1 MALRHLN
8 HAVHILERS
17 APQALQSQ
25 AAGIRI
31 GPEVYAFISRYM
43 PHHPQDYHLTPEKV
57 EIVNDEGKVE
67 RELETRE
74 PLRLT
79 TWKVVYD
86 MLRDCLLDGRGAGPR
101 ATYRTLHE
109 VRDVMEG
116 DDGRVSVRYHD
127 IANGTDEILEAEVVI
142 AADGANSFVRQ
153 KFLPEI
159 SPKYAGYVSWRGRVP
174 ESALSD
180 TMREVLRNR
189 CVIHR
194 VEEGYQIS

>member
-1 MALRHLN
+1 M
-8 HAVHILERS
+8 
-17 APQALQSQ
+17 
-25 AAGIRI
+25 
-31 GPEVYAFISRYM
+31 
-43 PHHPQDYHLTPEKV
+43 
-57 EIVNDEGKVE
+57 NDEGKVE

-153 KFLPEI
+153 NFLPEI